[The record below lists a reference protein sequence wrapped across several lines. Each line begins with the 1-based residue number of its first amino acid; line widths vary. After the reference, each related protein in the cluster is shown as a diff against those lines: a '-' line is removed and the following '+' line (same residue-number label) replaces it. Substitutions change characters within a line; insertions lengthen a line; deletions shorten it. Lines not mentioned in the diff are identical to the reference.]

1 VAGPSEEALIQA
13 IMDVR
18 SQVDFLWQ
26 FFVSVHIAI
35 FALLFLYDQAVESLS
50 RIAKAL
56 CAGGIAAFEW
66 INGNALV
73 SAYTL
78 LDAMHEQYRLTFGQ
92 ANRFHYSFYETFVLA
107 TFQSRPSMV
116 LMTHSTALVIVLLA
130 FASRRFIQTQPGKQ
144 QRL

>member
-1 VAGPSEEALIQA
+1 MAGPSEEALIQA

-18 SQVDFLWQ
+18 SQIDFLWQ

-35 FALLFLYDQAVESLS
+35 FALLLLYDQAVESLS
-50 RIAKAL
+50 GIAKAL
-56 CAGGIAAFEW
+56 AAAGVAAFEW

-73 SAYTL
+73 GAYTL
-78 LDAMHEQYRLTFGQ
+78 LDAMHEQYRLTYGQ
-92 ANRFHYSFYETFVLA
+92 ANRFHYSFYEHFVLA

-130 FASRRFIQTQPGKQ
+130 FASRRFIQSQAPQQP
-144 QRL
+144 RP